1 MYNEV
6 PILLWNLIN
15 PLGFLRAKAITRKRK
30 RMGKIELN
38 LKSKFIRIIK
48 KSRDIFNIR
57 SLQEIKIENLFF
69 TRHLSLIV
77 LPSNTIPT
85 WHSTSSPTPPK
96 PIISLSSPLI
106 HRAERQRRNK
116 YKIEI
121 KKKKK
126 IKTRLPS
133 NLVKL
138 GQIFNIQRSPFH
150 FCFSS
155 TRAGG
160 TEKELLI
167 KVKSAKALWKKF
179 RLIDSH

>member
-106 HRAERQRRNK
+106 PV
-116 YKIEI
+116 IEQNDKEGTNI
-121 KKKKK
+121 KLKLKKKKK
-126 IKTRLPS
+126 LKHAFPQTS
-133 NLVKL
+133 WNLAKSS
-138 GQIFNIQRSPFH
+138 IFNILRSISVSLPREPEERRKN
-150 FCFSS
+150 C
-155 TRAGG
+155 
-160 TEKELLI
+160 
-167 KVKSAKALWKKF
+167 
-179 RLIDSH
+179 